1 MSAIK
6 ISKSFRGKLLAF
18 QRNEMTGAGIYSR
31 LARATGGRNGA
42 ILARIARDEAKHQ
55 RQLKGYTEVVV
66 GPDRPKAFFYYW
78 IARLLGL
85 TFGVKLLELQE
96 GKDGKAYA
104 RASVNIPEL
113 RRIAR
118 DEDRHER
125 ILIGLIEE
133 KKLVHV
139 GSIVLGLNDA
149 LVEIAGTL
157 AGLTIAFQSS
167 RLIAAVGAIFG
178 IAGAMSMSASE
189 YLSKKSEGSDVTAL
203 GASFYTGIAYV
214 ATLVLLVLPYIV
226 FPAKF
231 VALVVMLV
239 TGLLI
244 ILGYN
249 FYLSVAKDLPFWG
262 RFLETAALSM
272 GVSFLSFGVGHLIR
286 TVFGIDV

>member
-1 MSAIK
+1 MGAIK
-6 ISKSFRGKLLAF
+6 ISKSFREKLLAF
-18 QRNEMTGAGIYSR
+18 QRNEMTGAEIYSR
-31 LARATGGRNGA
+31 LGRAAGGRNAA
-42 ILARIARDEAKHQ
+42 ILARIARDEARHQ
-55 RQLKGYTEVVV
+55 RQLKGYTGSVV
-66 GPDRPKAFFYYW
+66 GPDRPKVFFYYW
-78 IARLLGL
+78 VARLLGL
-85 TFGVKLLELQE
+85 TFGIKLLELQE
-96 GKDGKAYA
+96 GKDETAYT
-104 RASVNIPEL
+104 RAAGNIPEL

-125 ILIGLIEE
+125 MLIGMIEE

-157 AGLTIAFQSS
+157 AGLTIAFQNA

-189 YLSKKSEGSDVTAL
+189 YLSKKSEGSEVTAL
-203 GASFYTGIAYV
+203 GASVYTGIAYV
-214 ATLVLLVLPYIV
+214 TTLVLLVLPYVV
-226 FPAKF
+226 FPSKY
-231 VALVVMLV
+231 VALAVMLV

-249 FYLSVAKDLPFWG
+249 FYLSVAKELPFWR

-286 TVFGIDV
+286 AVFGIDV

>member
-1 MSAIK
+1 MGDMKTSG
-6 ISKSFRGKLLAF
+6 SFHGKLLAF
-18 QRNEMTGAGIYSR
+18 QRNEATGADIYSR
-31 LARATGGRNGA
+31 LARSAGGRNGA
-42 ILARIARDEAKHQ
+42 VLARIARDEARHG
-55 RQLKGYTEVVV
+55 RQLKGYTGEAA
-66 GPDRPKAFFYYW
+66 GPNRIKASFYYW

-96 GKDGKAYA
+96 GRDGKAYT
-104 RASVNIPEL
+104 RASSAIPAL
-113 RRIAR
+113 KRIAR

-125 ILIGLIEE
+125 VLIGMIEE
-133 KKLVHV
+133 KKLIHV

-157 AGLTIAFQSS
+157 AGLTIAFQST

-189 YLSKKSEGSDVTAL
+189 YLSKKSEGSDRTAL
-203 GASFYTGIAYV
+203 GASFYTGLAYV
-214 ATLVLLVLPYIV
+214 VTLVLLVFPYIV

-244 ILGYN
+244 ILAYN
-249 FYLSVAKDLPFWG
+249 FYLSVAKDLPFWS
-262 RFLETAALSM
+262 RFAETAILSM

-286 TVFGIDV
+286 TIFGIDV